1 MYHYFDGSEIYNA
14 IRVFIA
20 CYVWMTGF
28 GNFSYYY
35 IKKDFSIA
43 RFAQD
48 NLLFLAH
55 VAVVLVQDWYRPH
68 STYGNLLDFK
78 FGSKV
83 QLTCRSPPSFR
94 PASPWRPPPL
104 LLIPCA
110 SFKRKANLP
119 TTSSS
124 TPIYNIH
131 CSSGDLA
138 ISFQCGVLWWNV
150 SINGVCISD
159 RRMAWG
165 DNHHHHPATCLSQV

>member
-131 CSSGDLA
+131 CSSA
-138 ISFQCGVLWWNV
+138 IEEWLGVTITIIILQLV
-150 SINGVCISD
+150 FLKFDYKLLLLIDSPSRI
-159 RRMAWG
+159 
-165 DNHHHHPATCLSQV
+165 